1 MSQRNAQL
9 TRTGYDRLVAEL
21 AELKRQRVVVI
32 EDVKTAR
39 EYGDLKENGE
49 YHAAREAYGFLE
61 GKIQALE
68 AKLAGAEI
76 LDDSALDEVIPGVVV
91 TVRNENSGEL
101 LRYTFVDVAE
111 IDYVENGISLEA
123 PLAEAL
129 LYLRVGDDTEVETP
143 RGTITY
149 TVVAIGD

>member
-1 MSQRNAQL
+1 VSQGNAQL
-9 TRTGYDRLVAEL
+9 TRSGYERLKAEL
-21 AELKRQRVVVI
+21 AEMKRQRVIII

-49 YHAAREAYGFLE
+49 YHAARESYGFLE

-76 LDDSALDEVIPGVVV
+76 IEPTGYDEVVPGVVV
-91 TVRNENSGEL
+91 TVRNENTGEL

-111 IDYVENGISLEA
+111 IEYVENGISLQA

-129 LYLRVGDDTEVETP
+129 MYLRVGDDTEVETP
-143 RGTITY
+143 RGTISY
-149 TVVAIGD
+149 TIVSIGD